1 MSHDNSPKKLIYMA
15 NQIGKFFAP
24 QEHETAVA
32 GIANHL
38 TKFWDPSMRKKIVQH
53 LSEGGERLDPLV
65 LEAVGRLG
73 VNEVDETGY
82 SWDA

>member
-1 MSHDNSPKKLIYMA
+1 MA

-24 QEHETAVA
+24 QEHGTAVA

-38 TKFWDPSMRKKIVQH
+38 TKFWDPSMRKKLVQH
-53 LSEGGERLDPLV
+53 LSEGGEELDPLV
-65 LEAVGRLG
+65 LEAVGRHG